1 MLNYASK
8 RDDNMTEA
16 VVRILAGDIEVKI
29 SGTTNQV
36 EERIAELQE
45 EGAWSSVLDRLRM
58 AREAA
63 VEAAA
68 KTIGSAELPERGAA
82 FHHLVTGAGLERK
95 PDMVLAAIHYLRDVE
110 GVHDSPPRVVAQL
123 FEDAGLEAPGNLSL
137 YLNRLRERGLLEIP
151 ESGAGKNRFVVLT
164 SAGRRHLD
172 ERTR

>member
-1 MLNYASK
+1 MLNYASNDL
-8 RDDNMTEA
+8 RNMTEA
-16 VVRILAGDIEVKI
+16 VIRILAGDIEVEI
-29 SGTTNQV
+29 SGSTNHV

-45 EGAWSSVLDRLRM
+45 EGVWSSVLDRLRM

-68 KTIGSAELPERGAA
+68 KTIGSAELPERGSA
-82 FHHLVTGAGLERK
+82 FRHLVTGAGFERK

-110 GVHDSPPRVVAQL
+110 GVHDSPPRVVARL

-151 ESGAGKNRFVVLT
+151 ESGGGKNRFVVLT
-164 SAGRRHLD
+164 PAGRRHLD
-172 ERTR
+172 ERTM

>member
-1 MLNYASK
+1 MLNYASNWL
-8 RDDNMTEA
+8 RNMTEA

-29 SGTTNQV
+29 SGTKNQV

-45 EGAWSSVLDRLRM
+45 EGVWSSVLDRLRL

-82 FHHLVTGAGLERK
+82 FHHLVTGAGFERK

-110 GVHDSPPRVVAQL
+110 GLHDSPPVWWPNSSKTL
-123 FEDAGLEAPGNLSL
+123 GSKLPG
-137 YLNRLRERGLLEIP
+137 
-151 ESGAGKNRFVVLT
+151 T
-164 SAGRRHLD
+164 SPC
-172 ERTR
+172 T

>member
-1 MLNYASK
+1 M
-8 RDDNMTEA
+8 
-16 VVRILAGDIEVKI
+16 
-29 SGTTNQV
+29 
-36 EERIAELQE
+36 
-45 EGAWSSVLDRLRM
+45 LDRLRL

-68 KTIGSAELPERGAA
+68 KTIGNAELPERGAA
-82 FHHLVTGAGLERK
+82 FHHLVAGAGFERK

-164 SAGRRHLD
+164 PAGRRHLD
-172 ERTR
+172 ERTM